1 MTKWILIIPNERI
14 EFLTEEARSQFI
26 LDNSISEYSLD
37 TIIEDNSLL
46 LMSLKEARIS
56 QIDNK
61 TQEIISRGFSFD
73 NNRFSLSLPAQS
85 NLTNI
90 KSNKELFNSLNQ
102 FPLTISTLDNTL
114 YQLSYANVDS
124 FWLAGMVVV
133 KEAYSIGGQLKNS
146 IVNATSISEIEQ
158 IVDPRN

>member
-37 TIIEDNSLL
+37 TIIEDDSLL

-90 KSNKELFNSLNQ
+90 KANKEMFNSLNQ

-146 IVNATSISEIEQ
+146 IVNATSISEVEQ